1 VNRREFLMSSACA
14 CLATATTKVD
24 ALPAADTPAY
34 TPILYRCGTPPPTPS
49 EKIQANRVI
58 TAFRTHRVNFR
69 GKTVVPIRFHILH
82 NGTQGYL
89 PARQLKAQVALLNR
103 TYAPASIQF
112 TIADVDEHENDAW
125 FTHEPGTDAEI
136 EMKTELGKDTAGSLN
151 VYTAEPGGGLLGYAT
166 FPWWYADSPQLDGV
180 VLHHASFPEPSR
192 PWIQQPWPYDLGMM
206 AVHEIGHWSG
216 LYHTFQGGCEAPG
229 DDVTDTAYEEN
240 AATGCPLRRPS
251 ACPDETRFDPVENY
265 MDYSDDACMKHFTPL
280 QYQRMKD
287 MVSYYRYQLS
297 PQTSRS
303 SLLEQIR
310 KNIE

>member
-1 VNRREFLMSSACA
+1 MNRREFLMSSACA
-14 CLATATTKVD
+14 CLATATTRVD
-24 ALPAADTPAY
+24 ALLAAETPAPA
-34 TPILYRCGTPPPTPS
+34 PILYRCGTPPPTPS
-49 EKIQANRVI
+49 EKIQASRVI
-58 TAFRTHRVNFR
+58 TALRTHRVNFR

-89 PARQLKAQVALLNR
+89 PDRQLKAQVALLNR
-103 TYAPASIQF
+103 TYAPALIEF
-112 TIADVDEHENDAW
+112 TIADVDLHENDAW

-192 PWIQQPWPYDLGMM
+192 PWVQQPWPYDLGMT

-216 LYHTFQGGCEAPG
+216 LYHTFQGGCDAPG

-240 AATGCPLRRPS
+240 AATGCPLKRPS
-251 ACPDETRFDPVENY
+251 ACSDETRFDPVENY

-287 MVSYYRYQLS
+287 MVSYYRYKLS

-310 KNIE
+310 KSIE